1 MERTGLGSLAA
12 AIVTA
17 VGALAVAAPASADDS
32 GNSNAYMKPKMQAAT
47 ILQLDAVREATAK
60 YLDETVAVA
69 DGYVDIH
76 VFIPHMGWHYL
87 KESLVDDQ
95 FEATKPELLVYQD
108 DPCGGP
114 RKLVAVEYGVPT
126 ALVNKAPQGF
136 AGKSDTWN
144 VVALTNMWMVHAW
157 VWEWNP
163 AGVFNPTNSRVD

>member
-1 MERTGLGSLAA
+1 MESKGLATLAA
-12 AIVTA
+12 TIITA
-17 VGALAVAAPASADDS
+17 LGGLAVAAPVAADDS
-32 GNSNAYMKPKMQAAT
+32 GQSSAYMKPALPGAT

-60 YLDETVAVA
+60 YLDESAAVA

-87 KESLVDDQ
+87 KQSLVDDQ
-95 FEATKPELLVYQD
+95 FEATKPELLVYAD

-126 ALVNKAPQGF
+126 ALVNKAPAGF
-136 AGKSDTWN
+136 AGDTDQWN